1 MGMRKRIGCGSI
13 VIYSSLMHCTL
24 LVPNSTLNI
33 TTHYNAEFK
42 CILRIAR
49 CLYVYKTML
58 LNGIHLIKA
67 KSRVQDDTPQQQQHK
82 RNIFLGSKFHFETIK
97 VGESR
102 AH

>member
-1 MGMRKRIGCGSI
+1 MVDGDEAALRSI
-13 VIYSSLMHCTL
+13 SHYCIAHSTL

-33 TTHYNAEFK
+33 TMQN
-42 CILRIAR
+42 LNAR

-67 KSRVQDDTPQQQQHK
+67 KSRVQEDTLQQQQHK